1 MSTAHGND
9 PQSADTSADTPPGDS
24 FMSHLVE
31 LRQRVVR
38 AAGAVLLVFLVL
50 SPFMKF
56 IFDVVSLPLMSALP
70 EGTKLLAT
78 GVISP
83 FFVPLKVTLFVA
95 FLIALPYVLYQ
106 VWAFIAPGLY
116 QHEKRLALPVLSSS
130 VAMFFLGMAY
140 CYFVVFGFVFRFIAG
155 FAPDSVAVA
164 PDIENYLSFVMGM
177 FLAFGLTFEV
187 PVVVVLVVRF
197 GLATIEQLKLARP
210 YVIVGAFV
218 VAAIVTPPDVIS
230 QLLLAIPLCLL
241 YEVGLQVA
249 RFTGLSPSRAEAD
262 AQGAAETQAGAGTHS
277 GAQSTTQSATQ
288 SAPHA
293 PASGTGSA
301 AKDS

>member
-1 MSTAHGND
+1 MSTMPGNGGD
-9 PQSADTSADTPPGDS
+9 PQGEDTRGTVHEKTQDAAQDGPSADS

-38 AAGAVLLVFLVL
+38 AAGAVLVVFLVL
-50 SPFMKF
+50 SPFMKY
-56 IFDVVSLPLMSALP
+56 IFDMVSMPLMSALP
-70 EGTKLLAT
+70 DGTRLLAT

-83 FFVPLKVTLFVA
+83 FVVPLKVTLFVA

-106 VWAFIAPGLY
+106 AWAFVAPGLY
-116 QHEKRLALPVLSSS
+116 QHEKRLALPVLSTS
-130 VAMFFLGMAY
+130 VGMFFLGMAY

-155 FAPDSVAVA
+155 FAPESVAVA

-187 PVVVVLVVRF
+187 PVVVVLLVRF
-197 GLATIEQLKLARP
+197 GVATIEQLKQARP

-218 VAAIVTPPDVIS
+218 VAAIATPPDVVS

-262 AQGAAETQAGAGTHS
+262 AQ
-277 GAQSTTQSATQ
+277 
-288 SAPHA
+288 
-293 PASGTGSA
+293 A